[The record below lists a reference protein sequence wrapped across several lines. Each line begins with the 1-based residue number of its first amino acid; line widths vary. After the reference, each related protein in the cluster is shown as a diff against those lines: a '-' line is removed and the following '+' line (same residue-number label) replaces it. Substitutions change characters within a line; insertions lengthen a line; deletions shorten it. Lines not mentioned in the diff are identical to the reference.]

1 MKKSIATAQM
11 KSTRIALLVL
21 LALLAAAMSVELLS
35 SPRTPQKWQA
45 AGCVRLLLGFSGM
58 V

>member
-21 LALLAAAMSVELLS
+21 LALPAAMSVELLVS
-35 SPRTPQKWQA
+35 TTYASEM
-45 AGCVRLLLGFSGM
+45 AGR
-58 V
+58 